1 MQRSIYSIYAA
12 LFCIAFACAQESEFS
27 GAPPAEAKKADS
39 DVGGDAGG
47 DLTGGENGPGG
58 GIDAKSDA
66 GSSISSVCEDGENT
80 KFKWP
85 AEIQSCFDS
94 QGFYHFE
101 TKQCYY
107 FETLVSQ
114 CSWDSVLSKLKENG
128 LSSDF
133 LEKQKNSGSKI
144 VSCSETKNDKGYF
157 FSVQSISVENLEKV
171 SCEQLKGG
179 AGIFTG
185 CYTRLAAGQ
194 DDIDKSSVE
203 NSVKDCATRGSRKN

>member
-1 MQRSIYSIYAA
+1 MKFLISSIYAA
-12 LFCIAFACAQESEFS
+12 LVCALIACAQESEFS
-27 GAPPAEAKKADS
+27 AAPPAEAKKADS
-39 DVGGDAGG
+39 DVDAGG
-47 DLTGGENGPGG
+47 DLKGGDNGDGPGG

-66 GSSISSVCEDGENT
+66 GSSIASVCEDGENT
-80 KFKWP
+80 KFQWP

-107 FETLVSQ
+107 FEKLISQ
-114 CSWDSVLSKLKENG
+114 CTWDSILAKLKENG

-133 LEKQKNSGSKI
+133 LEKEKNSGSKI

-185 CYTRLAAGQ
+185 CYARLAAGQ

-203 NSVKDCATRGSRKN
+203 NSVKDCAQRGSRKN